1 MAQSLPE
8 AQENSLATGSLTRS
22 QLALLRL
29 LENALW
35 DPVEET
41 LHQALAYAERGWP
54 VLPCCWPNQTGGCGC
69 GRGHKGQAVGKAPLA
84 PKGVHDATT
93 DPEAIGQWW
102 ARWPLANI
110 GVALEPEH
118 LLVLDLD
125 GPSGVDEALAHGLPP
140 GPVASTGREAGQH
153 RFFLNPWPG
162 MASATKRGESKSID
176 VKTTGYVIA
185 PPSSHRSGRKYCW
198 LLDPDETPVQ
208 PAPDWVR
215 RCLQPVVAVREVQL
229 SGVLPN
235 VNPAHLRVPQKIRN
249 LIRLANPQGYP
260 SRSEAGFAVIVAML
274 RAGYSDQE
282 IAGVILSNPIGNYV
296 HDRDG
301 RDPLRWIAGEIARA
315 RAKESP
321 KRSRKWEPG
330 VTTPPTGL
338 AASEGAGAPDTL
350 AGAASR
356 GDDMSL
362 ASASLP
368 QPTEGEGQ
376 EPPHLTD
383 SGNAQRLARLHGK
396 DLRYCHEWGKWLTW
410 DGQRWAIDNTGEVMR
425 RAKDTVRRIYAEAAG
440 QNDSHQRQAIAGHAK
455 QSESES
461 RLRAMTTL
469 AQSEPGIP
477 IRPQDLDNDLWKL
490 NVQNG
495 TLDLSSG
502 EPLLHSRDDLIT
514 KLAPV
519 VYDVD
524 AQCPRWHAFLDR
536 IFGGDA
542 DLLSFVRRAV
552 GYTLTGSAK
561 EEVFF
566 LLYGTGANGKSTFL
580 EVLRA
585 ILGEYART
593 ADFDTFLRKE
603 RSGVPNDIARLAGA
617 RLVTAQETEGGA
629 RLAEVV
635 VKQMTGNDTMLARY
649 LYSEYFEFRPAFK
662 LFLAAN
668 HKPLVRG
675 TDLGIWRRTR
685 LVPFA
690 VTIPEQEQDKDLLE
704 KLKQELPGILAW
716 AVRGCLEWHR
726 DGLGVATAVTE
737 ATGEFREES
746 DILGTFLAE
755 CCVLG
760 DAEKVAASGIYASYK
775 DWAVRTGEQPVSQTA
790 FGRQLGE
797 RGFVRRKSSGRNLWQ
812 GIGVAVGDGRDGL
825 DGFSGKSYVR
835 EDKGEVARKPS
846 NHPWTVPSDDAN
858 ASPARDG

>member
-1 MAQSLPE
+1 MKKSEAVGSGAHDEAPVQKQNTMLMA
-8 AQENSLATGSLTRS
+8 
-22 QLALLRL
+22 
-29 LENALW
+29 
-35 DPVEET
+35 
-41 LHQALAYAERGWP
+41 ALAYAQKDWA
-54 VLPCCWPNQTGGCGC
+54 VTPCCWPNASGQCGC
-69 GRGHKGQAVGKAPLA
+69 GRGHPTKQAGKAPLTDHGVQDA
-84 PKGVHDATT
+84 SSDPDVIHAWWKGWPK
-93 DPEAIGQWW
+93 
-102 ARWPLANI
+102 AN
-110 GVALEPEH
+110 VAVAVAQSG
-118 LLVLDLD
+118 LLVPDFD
-125 GPSGVDEALAHGLPP
+125 SDEALAEARRRGLPP
-140 GPVASTGREAGQH
+140 TRVHRTGRGWH
-153 RFFLNPWPG
+153 YIYLNPWQGLAGAVGQGTLKG
-162 MASATKRGESKSID
+162 MDIKAD
-176 VKTTGYVIA
+176 GYIVV
-185 PPSSHRSGRKYCW
+185 PPSRHRSGVLYQVQTDVEPVLAPEW
-198 LLDPDETPVQ
+198 LRDELHERV
-208 PAPDWVR
+208 AP
-215 RCLQPVVAVREVQL
+215 CVVAL
-229 SGVLPN
+229 PSDLPVLDL
-235 VNPAHLRVPQKIRN
+235 ATLRVSERIKA
-249 LIRLANPQGYP
+249 LIVTGEPAGFPT
-260 SRSEAGFAVIVAML
+260 RSEAAFAVIMAML

-282 IAGVILSNPIGNYV
+282 IAGVVLSNPIGDYV
-296 HDRDG
+296 PDHDG
-301 RDPLRWIAGEIARA
+301 RDPLRWIAGEIARV
-315 RAKESP
+315 RAKEKP
-321 KRSRKWEPG
+321 KRSGKCGPG

-338 AASEGAGAPDTL
+338 AASEEGAGALDTL
-350 AGAASR
+350 DGAASK

-368 QPTEGEGQ
+368 QPTEGGGQ

-383 SGNAQRLARLHGK
+383 AGNAQRLVRLHGK

-410 DGQRWAIDNTGEVMR
+410 DGQRWAIDRTGEAMR
-425 RAKDTVRRIYAEAAG
+425 RAKDTVRRIYAEATG
-440 QNDSHQRQAIAGHAK
+440 ENDSRQRQAIAGHAK
-455 QSESES
+455 HSESES
-461 RLRAMTTL
+461 RLRAMTAL
-469 AQSEPGIP
+469 AQSEPDIP
-477 IRPQDLDNDLWKL
+477 IRPRDLDGNLWKL

-495 TLDLSSG
+495 TLDLSTG
-502 EPLLHSRDDLIT
+502 ELLPHSRDDLIT

-519 VYDVD
+519 AYHPD
-524 AQCPRWHAFLDR
+524 ARSCRWDAFLDR

-585 ILGEYART
+585 ILGDYART
-593 ADFDTFLRKE
+593 ADFETFLRKE

-617 RLVTAQETEGGA
+617 RLVTAQEMEGGA
-629 RLAEVV
+629 RLAEAV

-649 LYSEYFEFRPAFK
+649 LYAEYFEFRPAFK

-704 KLKQELPGILAW
+704 KLKEELPGILAW

-726 DGLGVATAVTE
+726 DGLGAATAVTA

-775 DWAVRTGEQPVSQTA
+775 DWAARTGEQPVSQTA

-797 RGFVRRKSSGRNLWQ
+797 RGFIRRKSSGRNLWQ
-812 GIGVAVGDGRDGL
+812 GIGVAVGDGRDGRDGL

-835 EDKGEVARKPS
+835 EDKGKVARKPS
-846 NHPWTVPSDDAN
+846 NHPRTVPSDDAN